1 MGDKASQKLS
11 WKKKKRKKSITTS
24 TMLISALKSYQFND
38 AKINFKD
45 TNKGVQDRGI

>member
-11 WKKKKRKKSITTS
+11 WKEKEKKSITTS

-38 AKINFKD
+38 AKINFID
-45 TNKGVQDRGI
+45 TNKEVQDKGI